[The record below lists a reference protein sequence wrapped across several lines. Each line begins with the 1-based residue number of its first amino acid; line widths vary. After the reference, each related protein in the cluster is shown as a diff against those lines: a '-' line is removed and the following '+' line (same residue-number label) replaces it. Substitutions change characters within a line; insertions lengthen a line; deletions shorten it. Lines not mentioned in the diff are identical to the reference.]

1 MTNDNYDFQKQFSLS
16 QKDYRTKLDFLNWY
30 RFFFIIK
37 EALLINPKSILEIG
51 PGEGTIKNIL
61 QPHINTYETFDV
73 NSNLNPT
80 HLGDIRTTDNK
91 LKGRYDCVIAAD
103 ILEHIPFEDL
113 GKALQNIRV
122 YLKEDG
128 VALITIPHRAWFI
141 FWMTW
146 LLGYRHFL
154 WRFPDWV
161 RTLYQRFRGRRV
173 NPIDPD
179 HLWEIGDGK
188 HKVKSVEE
196 VMKNAGFKIEK
207 RQKLI
212 YVDFWILIK

>member
-1 MTNDNYDFQKQFSLS
+1 MTNDNYDFQKQFKLS
-16 QKDYRTKLDFLNWY
+16 RGDYFKKLDFLNWN

-37 EALLINPKSILEIG
+37 EVTKYNPTSILEIG
-51 PGEGTIKNIL
+51 PGEGTVRNVLKPFVP
-61 QPHINTYETFDV
+61 QYETFDL
-73 NSNLNPT
+73 NAKLNPT
-80 HLGDIRTTDNK
+80 HLGDIRTLNNK
-91 LKGRYDCVIAAD
+91 LNGQYDCVIAAD

-173 NPIDPD
+173 NPIDPN